1 MGQNGGSANDI
12 YTFTLLGGGTFSSI
26 SFFTGRG
33 DAIKNAGANFAI
45 QFFDAA
51 GNSWLQHN
59 YNYASVG
66 QYGQFTVTTP
76 IWAAGNARGFRIVSS
91 VSNNGIAVD
100 NLTYTT
106 NASSTPYTTGNTG
119 TLIDNTPRL
128 NGSISRPLLAGE
140 SVEILRGGLVW
151 GEATT
156 TVGSSNW
163 TFTDLSGFPATH
175 TYTARLKSGA
185 SVISTSSPFQLTIA
199 ATPLAL
205 DLNGDGVQTT
215 SIHEGTQFD
224 LLDTGE
230 RQNVG
235 WVSKEDGLMAMDLDG
250 DGLINSGAELFG
262 DRTVLADGSRALDGW
277 AALRAM
283 DSNHDGVMDANDAN
297 FDKLL
302 VWVDA
307 DGDGVSDAGELRSLA
322 DHNIV
327 SIDLKADQTVLEQ
340 NGNVVQAFSTYTT
353 TDGVTHEVAD
363 VGFAVDA
370 SLGVFK
376 LNNGES
382 FDLSQLSSTSK
393 AHIDMATDALA
404 NTLKISLSDVL
415 KLDAVNGV
423 HQLMV
428 TADDN
433 DAILMAFS
441 EWTQTGNTVLE
452 GGREYFVY
460 NAVND
465 QVAAQLLIDQNVV
478 NAGRWV

>member
-1 MGQNGGSANDI
+1 M
-12 YTFTLLGGGTFSSI
+12 T
-26 SFFTGRG
+26 
-33 DAIKNAGANFAI
+33 I
-45 QFFDAA
+45 QFLDNA
-51 GNSWLQHN
+51 NNLLLSHN
-59 YNYASVG
+59 YNYAGVSVG
-66 QYGQFTVTTP
+66 GQFTVTTP
-76 IWAAGNARGFRIVSS
+76 TLASGNATWFRILSS
-91 VSNNGIAVD
+91 VNNNGISMD

-106 NASSTPYTTGNTG
+106 NAFSTPYTTGHTG
-119 TLIDNTPRL
+119 TLLDNTPRL
-128 NGSISRPLLAGE
+128 NGSIGRALLAGE
-140 SVEILRGGLVW
+140 SVEVLRGGVVW
-151 GEATT
+151 GTATT
-156 TVGSSNW
+156 AVGSSTW
-163 TFTDLSGFPATH
+163 TFEDPSGFPATH

-185 SVISTSSPFQLTIA
+185 TVISTSTNFLLTIA
-199 ATPLAL
+199 ASPLVL

-224 LLDTGE
+224 LLDNGSK
-230 RQNVG
+230 QNVG
-235 WVSKEDGLMAMDLDG
+235 WVSKEDGLLAMDLNG

-262 DRTVLADGSRALDGW
+262 DRTVLPDGSRAVEGW
-277 AALRAM
+277 AALRAL
-283 DSNHDGVMDANDAN
+283 DSNHDGMIDAGDAD
-297 FDKLL
+297 FAKLL
-302 VWVDA
+302 LWVDA
-307 DGDGVSDAGELRSLA
+307 DSDGVTDEGELRSLA

-327 SIDLKADQTVLEQ
+327 SIDLNADQTVVEQ

-353 TDGVTHEVAD
+353 ADGVTHEVAD

-370 SLGVFK
+370 SVGVFK

-393 AHIDMATDALA
+393 AHIDMATDAFA

-433 DAILMAFS
+433 DAIQMAFS
-441 EWTQTGNTVLE
+441 EWTQTGSTVLE

-460 NAVND
+460 NAIND
-465 QVAAQLLIDQNVV
+465 QGAAQLLIDQTLV

>member
-1 MGQNGGSANDI
+1 MGQSDQGAIDT
-12 YTFTLLGGGTFSSI
+12 YTFRLLGGGSFSSI
-26 SFFTGRG
+26 SFLTARG
-33 DAIKNAGANFAI
+33 DAVKSPSANMAI
-45 QFFDAA
+45 QFFDSANTFL
-51 GNSWLQHN
+51 GQHN

-76 IWAAGNARGFRIVSS
+76 TIGTGNATSFRIVSS
-91 VSNNGIAVD
+91 VNNNGISVD

-140 SVEILRGGLVW
+140 SVEILRAGFVW

-205 DLNGDGVQTT
+205 DLNGDGIQTV

-230 RQNVG
+230 KQNVG
-235 WVSKEDGLMAMDLDG
+235 WVSKEDGLLAMDLDG

-283 DSNHDGVMDANDAN
+283 DSNHDRVIDANDAN
-297 FDKLL
+297 FDKLQ

-327 SIDLKADQTVLEQ
+327 SIDLNADQTVVEQ

-465 QVAAQLLIDQNVV
+465 QVAAQLLIDQNLV